1 MKIKISELYC
11 KYVINFIN
19 NILNKNDLNNDYWQ
33 DKLYESY
40 LRLEEILKEENL

>member
-19 NILNKNDLNNDYWQ
+19 DIIKKNYLNNDYWQ
-33 DKLYESY
+33 DILYESY
-40 LRLEEILKEENL
+40 LKLEEMLKEENL